1 MNIGERIVALRKEN
15 NWSQSDLAKAVGVSR
30 VIIGKYE
37 RDDASPSI
45 DIAKR
50 IADAFDVTLDY
61 LVGEGQN
68 STFDKIT
75 LERIEAIVKMD
86 SNTKSNL
93 FSIIDAVIRDYKA
106 KQTYSI

>member
-1 MNIGERIVALRKEN
+1 MNIGERIIVLRKEN

-45 DIAKR
+45 DIAKK
-50 IADAFDVTLDY
+50 IADVFNVTLDY

-68 STFDKIT
+68 STFDKTT

-93 FSIIDAVIRDYKA
+93 FSIIDAVIRDYNA
-106 KQTYSI
+106 KQAYS

>member
-1 MNIGERIVALRKEN
+1 MDIGQRIIALRKEN
-15 NWSQSDLAKAVGVSR
+15 NWSQSDLAKKIGVSR

-37 RDDASPSI
+37 RNDAHPSI
-45 DIAKR
+45 DIAKK

-68 STFDKIT
+68 ATFDKNI
-75 LERIEAIVKMD
+75 LARIEAIVKMD
-86 SNTKSNL
+86 SNTKNNL

-106 KQTYSI
+106 KQAYS